1 MMINKTTVL
10 AIRALIHLGRQRSTE
25 VRTPRSIAEQLG
37 ESPTY
42 LAKVTRQ
49 LVKAGIL
56 RAEKGVR
63 GGVYLVKAPADITLL
78 DIVEACQGAV
88 TGDYCHSGCNN
99 RVVCSYHAA
108 AEELLTAMVVVLKKW
123 TLARLM
129 EKPSSPKVVQLTG
142 LACLMTGGQSP
153 AALQ

>member
-1 MMINKTTVL
+1 MINKTTVL
-10 AIRALIHLGRQRSTE
+10 AIRALIHLGRQTTKA
-25 VRTPRSIAEQLG
+25 VRTPRSIAEELG

-63 GGVYLVKAPADITLL
+63 GGVYLAKPPLEVSLL
-78 DIVEACQGAV
+78 DIVEACQGAL
-88 TGDYCHSGCNN
+88 TGDYCQQGCHN

-108 AEELLTAMVVVLKKW
+108 AEELLKATVGVLSKW
-123 TLARLM
+123 TLAKLM
-129 EKPSSPKVVQLTG
+129 EKPSSPKMARIAG
-142 LACLMTGGQSP
+142 LACLMTGGQ
-153 AALQ
+153 AASRLQ